1 MSLKLRGLHTQS
13 RDCAGSLHLTS
24 SQHSTLPGASLLP
37 ALALVMFAATTPLFA
52 QTSAPSAQGPNQLEQ
67 VVVSPPK
74 PGSTMPRSG
83 DGSKSAPKR
92 TRQSAATTRAKPQ
105 PQSAANAVPPA
116 TPLNS
121 NVVAAS
127 SNLLGL
133 TVFQTPASV
142 QVVDQQTMREQ
153 GYRTTPETVAGAVG
167 VLAVD
172 VAGAPAGFSMRG
184 FSFGEVTVLYNG
196 IWIGPQS
203 ITSRVL
209 DTANLAQVE
218 YVKGPLSLMSGLA
231 TIGGSVNYVSRQPT
245 TGPIRNELDTS
256 IDTLGT
262 YRTHFG
268 SGGSTAV
275 DGLDYRFD
283 VSSSKINSFI
293 EGDYQQLNNIS
304 GQLNYRLSDSFKVF
318 GAVEY
323 NQDYGHAYWGTPL
336 TTTTFS
342 GPFSTHGVVSGSAIS
357 TFDGSVISP
366 VTVDSRTLRTNY
378 NVADNSIGSHG
389 LWLRGGFE
397 WALNEDITIKNQAY
411 EFGAKRHW
419 FDSETYAFNTGTSM
433 IDRDRFFVNHKQ
445 QVIGDYTDLIWNSSF
460 FGMQNRFATQLS
472 VSRNEIQFA
481 QEQNPDDFPFDSVTV
496 VNPVPGLYSLT
507 PEPGIRNSRLD
518 DAAITVEDQLKITPM
533 LALIGGIRVE
543 DMTLSRDGFNFD
555 GTIPAGQPFTK
566 NWQPVS
572 YRAAVTFEPV
582 KGLMFYGM
590 YATAYDP
597 AAAGIFSVTP
607 GTTLDLTS
615 ARIYETGVK
624 AISDDKRAE
633 LTFSVYD
640 IERQNVYVALT
651 NAVATKAGE
660 VHSKGVELAGAV
672 RPIENLKIWGNIAI
686 TQATYGNFDVW
697 TGNTPSNVAPV
708 IINAG
713 ASYRFESWRWPVEI
727 GGAVRHV
734 GQRYL
739 FEDDLTAMLPYTTAD
754 LFAFVDIPGRDLQWQ
769 GLEKMRVG
777 FRVRNVTNTIYAV
790 ASDPGYPDQV
800 YLGAPRTFELSASAK
815 W

>member
-1 MSLKLRGLHTQS
+1 MSISNFTGRPAPSRICAQSLRLISSRQRWRCSALIPGVVVALLANASASTQS
-13 RDCAGSLHLTS
+13 P
-24 SQHSTLPGASLLP
+24 Q
-37 ALALVMFAATTPLFA
+37 
-52 QTSAPSAQGPNQLEQ
+52 QLEP
-67 VVVSPPK
+67 VTVRPPK
-74 PGSTMPRSG
+74 PHGTASRPG
-83 DGSKSAPKR
+83 QEPANVPKR
-92 TRQSAATTRAKPQ
+92 TRRAAQAARPKPATR
-105 PQSAANAVPPA
+105 SIANSEPA
-116 TPLNS
+116 PTPLNS
-121 NVVAAS
+121 NVVATS

-133 TVFQTPASV
+133 SVFQTPATV
-142 QVVDQQTMREQ
+142 EVVSQQTMREQ

-172 VAGAPAGFSMRG
+172 VAGAPSGFSTRG

-196 IWIGPQS
+196 LWIGPQS

-209 DTANLAQVE
+209 DTANLEQVE
-218 YVKGPLSLMSGLA
+218 FVKGPLSLMSGLA

-245 TGPIRNELDTS
+245 SGPIKNELDTS

-268 SGGSTAV
+268 SGGSTSV

-304 GQLNYRLSDSFKVF
+304 GQLNYRVTDSFKVF
-318 GAVEY
+318 GAIEY

-342 GPFSTHGVVSGSAIS
+342 GPFSTHGVVAGSAIS

-445 QVIGDYTDLIWNSSF
+445 QVIGDNTDLIWSSSF
-460 FGMQNRFATQLS
+460 FGMQNRFATQLA

-481 QEQNPDDFPFDSVTV
+481 QEQNPDEFPFDSVTV
-496 VNPVPGLYSLT
+496 VNPAPGLYSL
-507 PEPGIRNSRLD
+507 PPQPGIRNSRLD

-543 DMTLSRDGFNFD
+543 DMTLTRDGINFD

-572 YRAAVTFEPV
+572 YRAAVTFEPI
-582 KGLMFYGM
+582 KGLLFYGM

-624 AISDDKRAE
+624 AISADKRAE
-633 LTFSVYD
+633 FTFSVYD
-640 IERQNVYVALT
+640 IERRNVYVALT
-651 NAVATKAGE
+651 NAVATEAGE

-713 ASYRFESWRWPVEI
+713 ASYRFDGWRWPVEI
-727 GGAVRHV
+727 GGAVRYV

-739 FEDDLTAMLPYTTAD
+739 FEDNLTAMLPYTTAD
-754 LFAFVDIPGRDLQWQ
+754 LFAFVDISGRDLQWQ

-777 FRVRNVTNTIYAV
+777 FRVRNVTNSVYAV

>member
-1 MSLKLRGLHTQS
+1 MPTSIIARLRARPHACIHSFRLNSLFQYPRFLPVLPIGIVIPLLAVARP
-13 RDCAGSLHLTS
+13 AGA
-24 SQHSTLPGASLLP
+24 QD
-37 ALALVMFAATTPLFA
+37 AAHGQKPLE
-52 QTSAPSAQGPNQLEQ
+52 P

-74 PGSTMPRSG
+74 RQTATPAGG
-83 DGSKSAPKR
+83 DQHGVPKR
-92 TRQSAATTRAKPQ
+92 ARRTARHTSGKP
-105 PQSAANAVPPA
+105 VPLPNSSPSVA
-116 TPLNS
+116 PTPLNS
-121 NVVAAS
+121 NVVATS

-142 QVVDQQTMREQ
+142 QVVNQQTMREQ

-172 VAGAPAGFSMRG
+172 VAGAPAGFSTRG

-209 DTANLAQVE
+209 DTANLEQVE
-218 YVKGPLSLMSGLA
+218 FVKGPLSLMSGLA

-245 TGPIRNELDTS
+245 TGPIKNELDTS

-293 EGDYQQLNNIS
+293 DGDWQQLNNIS
-304 GQLNYRLSDSFKVF
+304 GQLNYRVSDSFKVF

-342 GPFSTHGVVSGSAIS
+342 GPFSTHGVVSGSAIN
-357 TFDGSVISP
+357 TFDGTVISP
-366 VTVDSRTLRTNY
+366 VTVDSRTLTTNY

-397 WALNEDITIKNQAY
+397 LALSEDVTIRNQAY

-419 FDSETYAFNTGTSM
+419 FDSETYAFNTGTSL

-445 QVIGDYTDLIWNSSF
+445 QVIGDNTDLIWNSSF

-496 VNPVPGLYSLT
+496 VNPVPGLYGLT
-507 PEPGIRNSRLD
+507 PQPGIRNSRLD

-543 DMTLSRDGFNFD
+543 DMTLTRDGINFD
-555 GTIPAGQPFTK
+555 GTIPAGQPFSVT
-566 NWQPVS
+566 WQPVS
-572 YRAAVTFEPV
+572 YRAAVTFEPI

-615 ARIYETGVK
+615 AQIYETGVK

-633 LTFSVYD
+633 LTFSAYD
-640 IERQNVYVALT
+640 IERRNVYVALT
-651 NAVATKAGE
+651 NAVATEAGE
-660 VHSKGVELAGAV
+660 VHSKGIELAGAV
-672 RPIENLKIWGNIAI
+672 RPIENLKIWGNVAF
-686 TQATYGNFDVW
+686 TQATYGDFDVW

-739 FEDDLTAMLPYTTAD
+739 FEDNLTAMLPYTTAD

-769 GLEKMRVG
+769 GLERMRVG
-777 FRVRNVTNTIYAV
+777 FRVRNVTNTVYAV